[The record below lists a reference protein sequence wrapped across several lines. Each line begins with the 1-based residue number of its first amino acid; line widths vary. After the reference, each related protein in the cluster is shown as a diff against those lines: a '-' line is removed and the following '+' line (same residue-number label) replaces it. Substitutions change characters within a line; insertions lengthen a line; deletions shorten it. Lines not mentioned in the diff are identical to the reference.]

1 MSELPDIIVSGDAF
15 VAESE
20 GAIGS
25 RSSVW
30 RRRLL
35 LWGLPLVVV
44 SIAVYLYGS
53 AGRYVSTDNAYLKED
68 RVDVSAR
75 ISGAVLQVA
84 VGENSHVTIGQP
96 ILTIDDS
103 LPRIALAAAE
113 AQLANSRA
121 EVAALKAAYR
131 EKQGE
136 MAVAK
141 QAAEYSVRAY
151 KRQQQLA
158 DMKLVAASELDIAHR
173 TADIALGAVGVLD
186 LQMAQTIAK
195 LAGNPAMPVDNYPL
209 VRAAIAERDRATVE
223 LGHTRM
229 FAPRNGMASH
239 LPKPGSRAEVGRP
252 IYAIVAD
259 NSLWVEANL
268 KETEL
273 EYVRQGQAVEVTVDT
288 YAHHRWKGRVDS
300 IAQATGAEFSL
311 LPPQNASGNWVKVV
325 QRVPVRVALVPGAD
339 DPPLR
344 DGMSASVTVDTG
356 KHTRFD
362 RWFAFAK

>member
-1 MSELPDIIVSGDAF
+1 MSELPDISVSGDAF
-15 VAESE
+15 IAESE
-20 GAIGS
+20 GAIAS
-25 RSSVW
+25 RWAVW

-44 SIAVYLYGS
+44 SVAVYLYGS

-75 ISGAVLQVA
+75 ISGAVLQVS
-84 VGENSHVTIGQP
+84 VGENTHVEIGQP

-103 LPRIALAAAE
+103 LPRIAVAAAE
-113 AQLANSRA
+113 AQLANARA
-121 EVAALKAAYR
+121 EVAGLKAAYR
-131 EKQGE
+131 EKLGE
-136 MAVAK
+136 MAVAR
-141 QAAEYSVRAY
+141 QAAEYATRAY

-158 DMKLVAASELDIAHR
+158 DMKLVAASDLDVSHR
-173 TADIALGAVGVLD
+173 TADISVGAVGVLQ
-186 LQMAQTIAK
+186 LQLEQTVAK
-195 LAGNPAMPVDNYPL
+195 LAGNPSLPVDSYPV
-209 VRAAIAERDRATVE
+209 VRAAAAERDRALVE

-229 FAPRNGMASH
+229 FAPRIGMASH

-273 EYVRQGQAVEVTVDT
+273 EYVRPGQTVEVTVDT
-288 YAHHRWKGRVDS
+288 YAHHRWKGRVES

-344 DGMSASVTVDTG
+344 DGMSTSVTIDTG

-362 RWFAFAK
+362 RWFASRK